1 MTSRTYVLVML
12 LLGAFGSSAQAT
24 DIANGSRLYAA
35 NCIACHGGPGIAAA
49 PNSPSFERGQG
60 MMKPDF
66 KLVELTRVGKDGHP
80 SFQGRLSDRDILD
93 MIAYLRTLH

>member
-1 MTSRTYVLVML
+1 MSSRTRLLAL
-12 LLGAFGSSAQAT
+12 LLGVFGSSVQAA
-24 DIANGSRLYAA
+24 DIANGSRLYTA

-66 KLVELTRVGKDGHP
+66 ILVERTRVGKNGHP
-80 SFQGRLSDRDILD
+80 SFQGRLSDGDILD